1 MAKHRRY
8 TMQVMHGEGYSD
20 GGHEEQPREDLFTVQ
35 PQEKRKIQTIE
46 DLLREQIEKQEFYS
60 GGDAGN
66 NKPPK
71 HGGGGGFG
79 DWYNSKFSEFRDE
92 SIQVILATIGFVFLY
107 LCIVR
112 GYELTWLSLDFIRY
126 LCGGQSSRR
135 LMRAFYTW
143 EEFWNRILRKEK
155 AEITRTT
162 TEEKL
167 VEDDW
172 IE

>member
-1 MAKHRRY
+1 MNIARINIWRSVPGLSLRDPHSRLERARLSLSQSSCLRLCAYSPSKSLLYKAFPRLVHTVAKHRRY

-92 SIQVILATIGFVFLY
+92 SIQVILATIGFVFL
-107 LCIVR
+107 I
-112 GYELTWLSLDFIRY
+112 SLLIY
-126 LCGGQSSRR
+126 YG
-135 LMRAFYTW
+135 
-143 EEFWNRILRKEK
+143 
-155 AEITRTT
+155 
-162 TEEKL
+162 
-167 VEDDW
+167 
-172 IE
+172 